1 MEKALAVM
9 DYSRYE
15 VQRFDSETIETED
28 VLLRILS
35 RCKYFECVS
44 CTLHGTYSLEEDGN
58 SFYSLLCVGGKCRA
72 EKPGRNGKNGY
83 KGRRQHFYPCRRT
96 EIPT

>member
-9 DYSRYE
+9 DYSHCE

-35 RCKYFECVS
+35 RCQYFECVS
-44 CTLHGTYSLEEDGN
+44 CTLHGTFSWRKTGIPSY
-58 SFYSLLCVGGKCRA
+58 LLCVG
-72 EKPGRNGKNGY
+72 ET
-83 KGRRQHFYPCRRT
+83 PC
-96 EIPT
+96 

>member
-15 VQRFDSETIETED
+15 VQRFDGETIETED

-35 RCKYFECVS
+35 RCKYLNVS
-44 CTLHGTYSLEEDGN
+44 AVRFMAPIPWRKTGIPSIPYYVWGEM
-58 SFYSLLCVGGKCRA
+58 
-72 EKPGRNGKNGY
+72 
-83 KGRRQHFYPCRRT
+83 PC
-96 EIPT
+96 